1 MVSTIGLALVA
12 YVLGS
17 VPFGFIVGRGRGVDL
32 RQVGSRNIGTT
43 NVYRALGL
51 RIALLV
57 FVLDVLK
64 GLVAT
69 RIIPVAWTAGISLA
83 NIRVTCGIGVIMGS
97 VASLF
102 MRFRGGKGV
111 ATAVGVFLGL
121 APLATVIC
129 LGIWAV
135 LVALFKFVSVGSIAG
150 AIALPVLVATLSRG
164 DVMANPVFYLAVV
177 VAVVIV
183 LRHTANIKR
192 LLNGTEHRI
201 GRLKENA

>member
-1 MVSTIGLALVA
+1 M
-12 YVLGS
+12 LGS
-17 VPFGFIVGRGRGVDL
+17 IPFGLIAARTRGVDL
-32 RQVGSRNIGTT
+32 TRIGSGNIGTT

-57 FVLDVLK
+57 FILDVLK
-64 GLVAT
+64 GLIAT
-69 RIIPVAWTAGISLA
+69 KVLPAVWTVEASPIDPRVIGGIAVII
-83 NIRVTCGIGVIMGS
+83 GS
-97 VASLF
+97 VASVF

-135 LVALFKFVSVGSIAG
+135 LVAVFKYVSVGSICG
-150 AIALPVLVATLSRG
+150 ATALPILMALISRS
-164 DVMANPVFYLAVV
+164 NPVADPAFYLAVI
-177 VAVVIV
+177 VAVVVII
-183 LRHTANIKR
+183 RHKANIRR
-192 LLNGTEHRI
+192 LLDGTEQQI